1 MNCIFTCVFNEV
13 SYTRMLF
20 LMLESIFI
28 YGNLRDDTEILIYT
42 STEFMSIIKHSC
54 LYNPKIVFEINDT
67 YNTIDKACKAR
78 LDLFQLK
85 SVAKYDKIMYLDT
98 DVLIRDDV
106 NSAFDR
112 VTDDILYV
120 LEEGQIDSDTDF
132 WGKSLFGNELANYP
146 DKNAFS
152 SGIMLFNTSEK
163 IRALFKHI
171 NEDIAIRP
179 HHFHDQPHIVY
190 NAFKY
195 GMFDSQILKDFAAN
209 NDHDICS
216 GKIIHHFPGKPGIYE
231 HKINHMMKF
240 LNKMKIASVM
250 KNIDDA
256 KKYIDQH
263 LMPIINGCGELLE
276 GNIFMFHHTTTYTN
290 QFLNKA
296 KNISN
301 MVLNRNVRNV
311 MEIGFN
317 SGFSTLLMLLSNP
330 HMKISC
336 FDLGEHSYTMPC
348 FNKLKETF
356 GDRLQITI
364 GDSCQTLRQ
373 VKDVTYD
380 LIHIDGGHSTE
391 VAESDI
397 VNCYRLSKKGSIL
410 IMDDYDF
417 PNLHQLWDKYIR
429 IYGLQELE
437 IGIFASPHHDIKKVV

>member
-1 MNCIFTCVFNEV
+1 
-13 SYTRMLF
+13 
-20 LMLESIFI
+20 
-28 YGNLRDDTEILIYT
+28 
-42 STEFMSIIKHSC
+42 
-54 LYNPKIVFEINDT
+54 
-67 YNTIDKACKAR
+67 
-78 LDLFQLK
+78 
-85 SVAKYDKIMYLDT
+85 MYLDT

-120 LEEGQIDSDTDF
+120 LEEGVIDSDTDF

-195 GMFDSQILKDFAAN
+195 GMFDSQILKDFAVN

-397 VNCYRLSKKGSIL
+397 LNCYRLSKKGGIL

>member
-1 MNCIFTCVFNEV
+1 MNCIFTCVFNQIN
-13 SYTRMLF
+13 YTKMLF

-42 STEFMSIIKHSC
+42 STEFMNIIKHSC

-67 YNTIDKACKAR
+67 YDTIDKACKAR

-120 LEEGQIDSDTDF
+120 LEEGVIDSDTDF

-301 MVLNRNVRNV
+301 MVLNRNVQNV

-373 VKDVTYD
+373 VNDVTYD

-417 PNLHQLWDKYIR
+417 PNLHELWDKYIR

>member
-1 MNCIFTCVFNEV
+1 M
-13 SYTRMLF
+13 
-20 LMLESIFI
+20 
-28 YGNLRDDTEILIYT
+28 
-42 STEFMSIIKHSC
+42 
-54 LYNPKIVFEINDT
+54 
-67 YNTIDKACKAR
+67 
-78 LDLFQLK
+78 
-85 SVAKYDKIMYLDT
+85 
-98 DVLIRDDV
+98 
-106 NSAFDR
+106 
-112 VTDDILYV
+112 
-120 LEEGQIDSDTDF
+120 EEGVIDSDTDF

-146 DKNAFS
+146 DKNAFT
-152 SGIMLFNTSEK
+152 SGIMVFNTSEK
-163 IRALFKHI
+163 IRALFKNI
-171 NEDIAIRP
+171 NEDIVNRP
-179 HHFHDQPHIVY
+179 RFFATYDQPYIVY

-195 GMFDSQILKDFAAN
+195 GAFDNQILKEFAVN

-216 GKIIHHFPGKPGIYE
+216 GKIIHHFPGFPGVYE
-231 HKINHMMKF
+231 HKINHMVKF

-263 LMPIINGCGELLE
+263 LMSIIKGCGELLE
-276 GNIFMFHHTTTYTN
+276 GNIFMIHHTTTYTN
-290 QFLNKA
+290 HFLNKA

-301 MVLNRNVRNV
+301 MVLNQNVRNV

-330 HMKISC
+330 HIKISC

-364 GDSCQTLRQ
+364 GDSCETLRQ
-373 VKDVTYD
+373 VKDVEYD

-397 VNCYRLSKKGSIL
+397 VNCYRLSKKGGIL